1 MTRLLYS
8 YKIYVYDCGGLGYIP
23 DNIHASLYNIIVT
36 SNMYATLPRHIC
48 GIVSVYYD
56 SVHWSKYIFLKVL
69 YFNLL
74 RKDLVIHQNSVH
86 TGVRGHAVS
95 VAVAVAV
102 AVVVVVS
109 VSVAVAAA
117 VAVAVAEAVAVVVA
131 VTVVVDVTDGV
142 YASKMH
148 GTPFRKHSNTEC

>member
-1 MTRLLYS
+1 MLLLLYIHSQVNMTRLLYS

-36 SNMYATLPRHIC
+36 SYMYATLPRHIC

-95 VAVAVAV
+95 V
-102 AVVVVVS
+102 S
-109 VSVAVAAA
+109 VSVAAA
-117 VAVAVAEAVAVVVA
+117 VAVAVAEAVAMVVA
-131 VTVVVDVTDGV
+131 VAVVVDVTDGV